1 MNLGQRIRQLRY
13 REGISLS
20 ELARRTGVGR
30 VTLSKIENGRAARNH
45 SLLKIARAF
54 GMDLRVLGIE
64 VGLIGLGKTG
74 SVIADSILG
83 DDRFDLVFAI
93 KKTPPRPEDYGFSVE
108 TKDTLPEI
116 IAKFK
121 PKIVIDFS
129 CPEATLENIK
139 CLKKNMGIVI
149 GTTGFSEEE
158 VHQLKRYG
166 NKLKILYAPNITDGI
181 NILMSAAKVIHNLWK
196 EADVEIIEEHFS
208 TKKDSPS
215 GTAKTISNLF
225 DKKPPIHSV
234 RAGGIVGVHKV
245 IFATPNQKITIEHQS
260 FSRNV
265 FAEATKR
272 AVLWLYGKKK
282 GFYEISEMYSQ
293 NLSRS

>member
-1 MNLGQRIRQLRY
+1 MNLGHRIRQLRY
-13 REGISLS
+13 RDGISLS

-30 VTLSKIENGRAARNH
+30 VTLAKIENGKAARNH

-54 GMDLRVLGIE
+54 GMDLRAIGVK

-83 DDRFDLVFAI
+83 DERFDLVFAI

-129 CPEATLENIK
+129 TPEATLENIK
-139 CLKKNMGIVI
+139 ALKKGMGIVI
-149 GTTGFSEEE
+149 GTTGFSEDEIQ
-158 VHQLKRYG
+158 HLKRYG
-166 NKLKILYAPNITDGI
+166 NKLKILFAPNISDGI
-181 NILMSAAKVIHNLWK
+181 NILMSATKVINSLWK

-215 GTAKTISNLF
+215 GTAKSISNIF
-225 DKKPPIHSV
+225 EKKPPIHSV
-234 RAGGIVGVHKV
+234 RAGGIVGIHKV
-245 IFATPNQKITIEHQS
+245 IFATSNQKITIEHES

-265 FAEATKR
+265 FAEATKK
-272 AVLWLYGKKK
+272 AALWLSIKKK
-282 GFYEISEMYSQ
+282 GFYKISEMYSEGV
-293 NLSRS
+293 NGN

>member
-1 MNLGQRIRQLRY
+1 MNLGQRIRQLRF
-13 REGISLS
+13 REGISLN
-20 ELARRTGVGR
+20 ELSKRTGVGKA
-30 VTLSKIENGRAARNH
+30 TLSRLENGKSAKDY
-45 SLLKIARAF
+45 SLIKIARAF
-54 GMDLRVLGIE
+54 GLDIRTLSLR

-74 SVIADSILG
+74 RVIADSILG
-83 DDRFDLVFAI
+83 DERFDLVFAI

-149 GTTGFSEEE
+149 GTTGFSEEQIQ
-158 VHQLKRYG
+158 HLKRCS
-166 NKLKILYAPNITDGI
+166 NKLKILFAPNISDGV
-181 NILMSAAKVIHNLWK
+181 NILMSACKVIKDLWR
-196 EADVEIIEEHFS
+196 EADVDIIEQHFK

-215 GTAKTISNLF
+215 GTAKAINKLF
-225 DKKPPIHSV
+225 DKHVPIHSV
-234 RAGGIVGVHKV
+234 RAGGIVGMHRV
-245 IFATPNQKITIEHQS
+245 IFTMPNQKITIEHES

-272 AVLWLYGKKK
+272 AALWLHSKKK
-282 GFYEISEMYSQ
+282 GFYRISEMYSRD
-293 NLSRS
+293 SHRG